1 MSANLME
8 KLLGAA
14 AVVSKSTA
22 YIIVFLPALLFLSD
36 IRTLNRTTLK
46 VTWIWRQPHFQ
57 SSPRLFYTVKAQNV
71 K

>member
-14 AVVSKSTA
+14 AVLSKSTA
-22 YIIVFLPALLFLSD
+22 YIIFFLPALLFLSD

-46 VTWIWRQPHFQ
+46 VTWI
-57 SSPRLFYTVKAQNV
+57 
-71 K
+71 